1 MSSLKISLTKD
12 YNMRSAVLQLTFL
25 SCLFLMI
32 GACASAPSYLKNKD
46 KIGLLIDSTKTTYVL
61 YAYDE
66 QYAIESHYFDKEGGL
81 LKVVKYDDL
90 ACSVIYNVRSKKASE
105 LKLLEQ

>member
-1 MSSLKISLTKD
+1 MLKIGLIKFFF
-12 YNMRSAVLQLTFL
+12 MRRLILYFSFL
-25 SCLFLMI
+25 SCLLLLI
-32 GACASAPSYLKNKD
+32 GACASAPGYLKNTD

-66 QYAIESHYFDKEGGL
+66 QYSIESHYYDKEGSL
-81 LKVVKYDDL
+81 LKVVKYDEL
-90 ACSVIYNVRSKKASE
+90 ARSVIYNVRSKKAIE

>member
-1 MSSLKISLTKD
+1 MLKIGLIKFF
-12 YNMRSAVLQLTFL
+12 YMRRLILYFSFL
-25 SCLFLMI
+25 SCLLFII
-32 GACASAPSYLKNKD
+32 GACTSAPGYLKNNE
-46 KIGLLIDSTKTTYVL
+46 KIGELIDSTKTTYVL

-66 QYAIESHYFDKEGGL
+66 QYAIESHYYDKEGAL

-90 ACSVIYNVRSKKASE
+90 ARSVIYNVRSKKATE

>member
-1 MSSLKISLTKD
+1 
-12 YNMRSAVLQLTFL
+12 MRRFILYFYFV
-25 SCLFLMI
+25 SCLLLFI
-32 GACASAPSYLKNKD
+32 GACATAPGYLKNKE

-66 QYAIESHYFDKEGGL
+66 QYSTESHYYDKEGGL
-81 LKVVKYDDL
+81 LKVVKYDGL
-90 ACSVIYNVRSKKASE
+90 ASSVIYNVRSKKAIE